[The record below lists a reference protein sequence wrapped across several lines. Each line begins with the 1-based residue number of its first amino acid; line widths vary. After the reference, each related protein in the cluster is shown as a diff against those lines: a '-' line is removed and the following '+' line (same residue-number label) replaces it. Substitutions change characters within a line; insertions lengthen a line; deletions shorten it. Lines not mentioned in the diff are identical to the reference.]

1 MLRADA
7 LKFTVT
13 FRAQIPKADVLAA
26 FPGIVALLGSE
37 SNVVHSQAAM
47 CIDQLLVMKVWKKST
62 SGQAREADDAGMSHW
77 SRLFHERPVH
87 WHGHLAG
94 SASSIAAL

>member
-7 LKFTVT
+7 LKFTMT

-26 FPGIVALLGSE
+26 FPGIGALLGSE

-47 CIDQLLVMKVWKKST
+47 CIDQLLVMKVGSWY
-62 SGQAREADDAGMSHW
+62 SHGTLSVR
-77 SRLFHERPVH
+77 SR
-87 WHGHLAG
+87 
-94 SASSIAAL
+94 